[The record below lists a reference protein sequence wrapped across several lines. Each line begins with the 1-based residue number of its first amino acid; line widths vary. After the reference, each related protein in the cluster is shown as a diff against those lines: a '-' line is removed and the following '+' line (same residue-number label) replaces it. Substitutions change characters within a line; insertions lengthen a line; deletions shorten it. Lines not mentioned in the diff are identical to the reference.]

1 MRVDVKERET
11 MVQATERGVSRH
23 GLENHGVNPE
33 GAVHWNQT
41 APLLYEEAVRRGDGH
56 LAFGGPLSVTTGE
69 YTGRS
74 PKDKFIVREPSSE
87 NDVWWGA
94 INQPFDPASFD
105 RLHERVAEYLSSRE
119 LFVQDLNVGADPSYR
134 MPLRVISESPWHA
147 LFARTMFIRPSVAE
161 LEDHVPQF
169 TILHAPHMQAVP
181 ERDDTRSHTFIIVN
195 IAKGLI
201 LIGGTEYGGE
211 LKKSIF
217 SIMNFL
223 LPLRDVMSMHCSA
236 NVGPDGDVAL
246 FFGLSGT
253 GKTTLSSDPSR
264 TLIGDDEHGWSDDG
278 VFNFEGGCYA
288 KVINL
293 SADAEPEI
301 YAATRAF
308 GTVLE
313 NCVLDETTREIEY
326 ENDSL
331 TENTRAVYPLDII
344 SNASRTGSAG
354 HPTNIILLTAD
365 AFGVLPPIAKLT
377 PEQASYY
384 FLSGYTA
391 KVAGTERGLTDPE
404 ATFSACFADVFL
416 LLPPNVYGQ
425 LFGEKIRKH
434 QPDVWLVNTG
444 WIGGAYGVGHRISI
458 AYTRAI
464 IDAALS
470 GALKN
475 VAYQDD
481 PNFGIQVPSEVPG
494 VPSEVLVPS
503 NAWPD
508 REAYDQAASKLAAR
522 FHENFK
528 HYADDVAPEIRDAG
542 PRVGK

>member
-1 MRVDVKERET
+1 

-23 GLENHGVNPE
+23 GLENHGVRP
-33 GAVHWNQT
+33 GGVVHWNQT
-41 APLLYEEAVRRGDGH
+41 APLLYEEAIKRGDGQ
-56 LAFGGPLSVTTGE
+56 LAFGGPLAVTTGE

-74 PKDKFIVREPSSE
+74 PKDKFIVRESSSE
-87 NDVWWGA
+87 GDVWWGSV
-94 INQPFDPASFD
+94 NQPFDAERFD
-105 RLHERVAEYLSSRE
+105 QLHERVAEYLSSRE
-119 LFVQDLNVGADPSYR
+119 LFVQDLNVGADTTYR

-147 LFARTMFIRPSVAE
+147 LFARTMFIRPSVSE

-169 TILHAPHMQAVP
+169 TILHAPYMNAVP
-181 ERDDTRSHTFIIVN
+181 ERDGTRSRTFIIVN

-211 LKKSIF
+211 IKKSIF

-264 TLIGDDEHGWSDDG
+264 TLIGDDEHGWTPDG

-301 YAATRAF
+301 YLATRSF

-313 NCVLDETTREIEY
+313 NCVLDEVTREIKY
-326 ENDSL
+326 ENDAL

-344 SNASRTGSAG
+344 SNASRTGTAG

-365 AFGVLPPIAKLT
+365 AFGVLPPIARLT

-391 KVAGTERGLTDPE
+391 KVAGTERGLTEPE
-404 ATFSACFADVFL
+404 ATFSACFGDVFL
-416 LLPPNVYGQ
+416 MLHPNVYGR
-425 LFGEKIRKH
+425 LFGEKIRQH
-434 QPDVWLVNTG
+434 NPDVWLVNTG
-444 WIGGAYGVGHRISI
+444 WTGGAYGVGHRISI

-464 IDAALS
+464 IDAALGGKLS
-470 GALKN
+470 D
-475 VAYQDD
+475 VAYHED
-481 PNFGIQVPSEVPG
+481 PNFGIQIPTKVPG
-494 VPSEVLVPS
+494 VPDDVLIPS
-503 NAWPD
+503 NAWSD
-508 REAYDQAASKLAAR
+508 RAAYDDAARKLAAR
-522 FHENFK
+522 FHDNFEK
-528 HYADDVAPEIRDAG
+528 YANDVDADIREAG
-542 PRVGK
+542 PRVGQ

>member
-1 MRVDVKERET
+1 
-11 MVQATERGVSRH
+11 
-23 GLENHGVNPE
+23 
-33 GAVHWNQT
+33 
-41 APLLYEEAVRRGDGH
+41 
-56 LAFGGPLSVTTGE
+56 
-69 YTGRS
+69 
-74 PKDKFIVREPSSE
+74 
-87 NDVWWGA
+87 
-94 INQPFDPASFD
+94 
-105 RLHERVAEYLSSRE
+105 
-119 LFVQDLNVGADPSYR
+119 
-134 MPLRVISESPWHA
+134 
-147 LFARTMFIRPSVAE
+147 MFIRPSVAE

-169 TILHAPHMQAVP
+169 TILHAPYMQAVP

-211 LKKSIF
+211 IKKSIF

-236 NVGPDGDVAL
+236 NVGSNGDVAL

-301 YAATRAF
+301 YAATRSF

-313 NCVLDETTREIEY
+313 NCVLDEVTREIEY
-326 ENDSL
+326 ENDSM

-344 SNASRTGSAG
+344 SNASRSGAAG

-391 KVAGTERGLTDPE
+391 KVAGTERGLTEPE
-404 ATFSACFADVFL
+404 ATFSACFGDVFL
-416 LLPPNVYGQ
+416 LQRPNVYGQ

-444 WIGGAYGVGHRISI
+444 WTGGAYGVGHRISI

-475 VAYQDD
+475 VAYQED
-481 PNFGIQVPSEVPG
+481 PNFGIQVPTEVPG

-503 NAWPD
+503 NAWSD
-508 REAYDQAASKLAAR
+508 REAYDRAASKLAAR
-522 FHENFK
+522 FPENFEI
-528 HYADDVAPEIRDAG
+528 YADEVAAEIRDAG
-542 PRVGK
+542 PRVGR